1 MHRLHIT
8 QRSTQEKSSV
18 QKYME
23 AIQLSRSVCCWE
35 ACNTQEDKSH
45 SASQTTIFGGFS
57 LTSLCQDLTDVF
69 IQHKRG

>member
-1 MHRLHIT
+1 MHCLHIA

-23 AIQLSRSVCCWE
+23 AIQLSRSACCWE

-45 SASQTTIFGGFS
+45 SALQTTIFRGFS
-57 LTSLCQDLTDVF
+57 LPSLCQDLTDMF
-69 IQHKRG
+69 IQHERG